1 MLTQANNSA
10 FAPLH
15 ALLRNQSAKS
25 TVPFL
30 MQLKS
35 ISAIRETLMVTE
47 SSQVGYRAVD
57 GLIFQAI
64 EKFSHSCRFF
74 LLNVFIFA
82 VCILRY
88 FGNFGHALYVF
99 QDANSMF
106 INVYGRSQY
115 INPFKTEIS
124 ILNEALRTASYLQF
138 HHSLHKKGWVGPATY
153 SIDKLPN
160 VQTLQ
165 VMTAKLARKQGNKKL
180 AESLLAKQLSLLESK
195 AAIDGKMY
203 LTGGAQLKLK
213 QLSASVSS
221 GKVVDP
227 LAAVDILK
235 ESAKLKRTLGN
246 LSEAIDV
253 LCSSILLSERQL
265 GGGSNKSNNNYIK
278 LSDVS
283 ARSFVTLA
291 KSILT
296 EPRMLSPIGDSEETV
311 AISPKVREVVK
322 AISKSGNSKFFQTA
336 SFSNIMS
343 EGAVVCGQLLQHS
356 TYRCTNLGKTWF
368 SYADWCYKW
377 GRKIVEQDR

>member
-1 MLTQANNSA
+1 
-10 FAPLH
+10 
-15 ALLRNQSAKS
+15 
-25 TVPFL
+25 
-30 MQLKS
+30 
-35 ISAIRETLMVTE
+35 
-47 SSQVGYRAVD
+47 
-57 GLIFQAI
+57 
-64 EKFSHSCRFF
+64 
-74 LLNVFIFA
+74 
-82 VCILRY
+82 
-88 FGNFGHALYVF
+88 
-99 QDANSMF
+99 MF

-124 ILNEALRTASYLQF
+124 ILNEALRTASFLQF
-138 HHSLHKKGWVGPATY
+138 HHSLHKKGWVGPSTY

-160 VQTLQ
+160 IRTLQ

-291 KSILT
+291 KWILT

-322 AISKSGNSKFFQTA
+322 AISKSGNSKFLQTA

-343 EGAVVCGQLLQHS
+343 EGAIVCGQLLQHS
-356 TYRCTNLGKTWF
+356 TCSCINLGKTWF
-368 SYADWCYKW
+368 SYADWCYTW